1 MNLVNFLHA
10 NSDAIILGETD
21 NPTKGNSRPKMQK
34 ALGCCPFDLFFQKFV
49 LSVLFVLFKYAI
61 SIGVSQIRGA
71 LLYIFTGKKYPFI
84 SLSDAA
90 FYF

>member
-34 ALGCCPFDLFFQKFV
+34 ALGCCQIMKV
-49 LSVLFVLFKYAI
+49 LK
-61 SIGVSQIRGA
+61 
-71 LLYIFTGKKYPFI
+71 
-84 SLSDAA
+84 
-90 FYF
+90 